1 MVGHHSSGSSYT
13 HLLRLVL
20 DGDVNVD
27 RDVGNVLKLVC
38 TLAYVFD
45 DNIFDTMS
53 ARLSSVRTLIV
64 IVSPSFSASCT
75 NLTRRRMYIDLLSDF
90 PAVAL
95 FSGPLLLGGGCHSH
109 IRVTARTHERV
120 NIRSKVLA
128 ALVNH

>member
-95 FSGPLLLGGGCHSH
+95 KTPPALPHVAGDALSCGYA
-109 IRVTARTHERV
+109 TRTP
-120 NIRSKVLA
+120 S
-128 ALVNH
+128 